1 MFATLIHKLCSKL
14 LFKALVPNS
23 LFPSSVH
30 TFFTIF
36 VPIFCSQHL
45 LKAFVNDFFS
55 QLLFSQLFC
64 WQLFVHKFCSE
75 LLFTI
80 LFKTFVHNFC
90 SQLWLTTFV
99 YNSHSQIFLAS
110 FVHNSC
116 SQLLFIFL
124 FTTHVPNSCS
134 QLLLT
139 TFTSFAH
146 NFGPLHLLKTF
157 VYNIC
162 SHL

>member
-1 MFATLIHKLCSKL
+1 M
-14 LFKALVPNS
+14 N
-23 LFPSSVH
+23 
-30 TFFTIF
+30 IF
-36 VPIFCSQHL
+36 VPKLFNRSNIRICSSSNFFIFIFEYQIFGQKYSNIRIYSNIRYALIVCFELVVASLSCAELGTAQPQL
-45 LKAFVNDFFS
+45 VYNFVQD
-55 QLLFSQLFC
+55 L
-64 WQLFVHKFCSE
+64 
-75 LLFTI
+75 
-80 LFKTFVHNFC
+80 C

-162 SHL
+162 SQL